1 MCFVCTTVAATLV
14 VASQIVPVD
23 ITSAAPVIQKT
34 LTSYS
39 ANAVPLSTKQKSEI
53 QTLVESYPES
63 DKFICTGI
71 RFESAPLTENILVRK
86 RAKAACDYAKQLN
99 PNLSTWFQNKP
110 TKLRNYAGK
119 VLITIKPSDGSTV
132 PDSNPETTPAEND
145 LSAHPSITSQSQLTA
160 VELCKT
166 SDASFRPDTSNGFP
180 RPATAMTGTVSAR
193 ILLLPIIFS
202 DLPYTDADDQRM
214 RFATDQVAQ
223 FYKKTSFGKVSLTYE
238 FLPKQYWV
246 TMTKSAADYRLP
258 ENIPQY
264 NKTFLVED
272 VFRLADPS
280 INFSLYDGVALTTGN
295 STVINGGQGFPGVVF
310 QTKNGAA
317 KGVSL
322 ELGSAAG
329 NDGVMAHELGH
340 SLFGLEDLYVFL
352 NANRPTVPDPV
363 PAGPWDMMS
372 SIGKEFFGW
381 NKLLMGWLESHH
393 VRCITNQSSS
403 SHFIESIDQ
412 VSDKPKLILINLS
425 AGVTLAIEGRM
436 SPNKGVLV
444 YKIDSRINHGD
455 GPIRAEKTL
464 LFAGQQLSLDG
475 WKIKV
480 NAIDTTGYLVEVIR
494 D

>member
-1 MCFVCTTVAATLV
+1 
-14 VASQIVPVD
+14 
-23 ITSAAPVIQKT
+23 
-34 LTSYS
+34 
-39 ANAVPLSTKQKSEI
+39 
-53 QTLVESYPES
+53 
-63 DKFICTGI
+63 
-71 RFESAPLTENILVRK
+71 
-86 RAKAACDYAKQLN
+86 
-99 PNLSTWFQNKP
+99 
-110 TKLRNYAGK
+110 
-119 VLITIKPSDGSTV
+119 
-132 PDSNPETTPAEND
+132 
-145 LSAHPSITSQSQLTA
+145 
-160 VELCKT
+160 
-166 SDASFRPDTSNGFP
+166 
-180 RPATAMTGTVSAR
+180 
-193 ILLLPIIFS
+193 
-202 DLPYTDADDQRM
+202 
-214 RFATDQVAQ
+214 
-223 FYKKTSFGKVSLTYE
+223 
-238 FLPKQYWV
+238 
-246 TMTKSAADYRLP
+246 
-258 ENIPQY
+258 
-264 NKTFLVED
+264 LVED